1 MGWTRQERTFKS
13 LKLNPEFYMVRENL
27 KFMAMKSQR

>member
-13 LKLNPEFYMVRENL
+13 LKLNPEFYMDGGS
-27 KFMAMKSQR
+27 KFEVYGHKM